1 MGSARM
7 GADPVAP
14 RRRTV
19 PGARPAGL
27 RGARRR
33 QVGLLRL
40 QLEEYAARSHVR
52 AAAVARSGG
61 FDDELATL
69 TVEGTKVG
77 ADESIRPDTTV
88 ECGRAASGVRDPE
101 MATPVPEVEWKVTA
115 GNSSQITDEQPRC
128 C

>member
-7 GADPVAP
+7 GADPWGVGVAERFP
-14 RRRTV
+14 GSSRR
-19 PGARPAGL
+19 GL

-40 QLEEYAARSHVR
+40 QLDEYAARSHVR

-88 ECGRAASGVRDPE
+88 EGLAGLRAVFEDPE
-101 MATPVPEVEWKVTA
+101 MATRFPEVEW
-115 GNSSQITDEQPRC
+115 
-128 C
+128 